1 MKKTLVI
8 LRHEIITL
16 VRRFSFWFGV
26 LGIPLIGFLILAGIS
41 IINRSQANGNTPPA
55 GFPGIGQIFSPEE
68 DLRPQGYVDQ
78 ADLIREFA
86 SSFDQNE
93 MIAFPEIQL
102 AKDALES
109 EKISAFY
116 VIPSDYIESGT
127 VRMFTKGRNIFQS
140 QSKSEDLAELLRYN
154 LIGQDPEIY
163 QAVSAPIRDVEMV
176 NLAPESGPARDPEG
190 PLTFFVPYI
199 VMMVFFISIM
209 GSSTMLLNSVAKE
222 KENRI
227 LEILMV
233 TASPQQILLG
243 KIIGLGLVGLL
254 QVVIWVISGILLMR
268 MGGQTFTQ
276 LENFQLEPSI
286 LGWGVVF
293 FVLGYIVYASLMAGI
308 GALVPSIREAS
319 QATTI
324 VTMPLIVPLFVISAL
339 IQSPNSGLSIAL
351 SLFPLTAPT
360 TMMLRL
366 SATNVPLWQILL
378 AVVLLVTTALLVIRA
393 VAGMFRAQT
402 LLSGQPFKVK
412 RFFLALIGR
421 V

>member
-1 MKKTLVI
+1 MKKTMVI
-8 LRHEIITL
+8 LRHEVITL

-41 IINRSQANGNTPPA
+41 ILNRSQANGNTPPG
-55 GFPGIGQIFSPEE
+55 GFPGFGQLFSPEE

-78 ADLIREFA
+78 AGLIREFP
-86 SSFDQNE
+86 SSFDRNE
-93 MIAFPEIQL
+93 MIAFPEIEL
-102 AKDALES
+102 AKQALDS
-109 EKISAFY
+109 EQISAFY
-116 VIPSDYIESGT
+116 IIPPDYVESGT
-127 VRMFTKGRNIFQS
+127 VRMFIKERNIFQS
-140 QSKSEDLAELLRYN
+140 ESKSESLAELLQYN
-154 LIGQDPEIY
+154 LIGQDPEMY
-163 QAVSAPIRDVEMV
+163 AAVSDPIRDVEMV
-176 NLAPESGPARDPEG
+176 NLAPESRPARDPNG

-233 TASPQQILLG
+233 TASPHQILMG

-254 QVVIWVISGILLMR
+254 QVVIWVASAILLMR
-268 MGGQTFTQ
+268 MGGQTFVQ
-276 LENFQLEPSI
+276 LENFQLEPSL

-308 GALVPSIREAS
+308 GALVPSLRESS

-339 IQSPNSGLSIAL
+339 IQSPNGGLSTAL

-366 SATNVPLWQILL
+366 SAANVPLWQILL
-378 AVVLLVTTALLVIRA
+378 AVALLVITSLLVIRA

-402 LLSGQPFKVK
+402 LLSGQQFKMK
-412 RFFLALIGR
+412 RFFLALIGKI
-421 V
+421 